1 MDIVIEIILE
11 IYLELMTLII
21 PKDKTTS
28 KKYRILAILFA
39 VIVLICV
46 VVLFFGG
53 LFLLDDN
60 NYLGIVPIVF
70 SIIISLIQI
79 IAGIVLYFKK
89 EDN

>member
-46 VVLFFGG
+46 VVLFFWG